1 MIEVGAISERFTS
14 PRRGEVDLL
23 SAMRSIV
30 RRKSGEGSHTKRA
43 GLTPHSARSLSSGAR
58 SRDPLVPI
66 ADALLEHGILTR
78 EQVNEIIVAA
88 ISSETRKAEVRARA
102 D

>member
-1 MIEVGAISERFTS
+1 MA
-14 PRRGEVDLL
+14 
-23 SAMRSIV
+23 
-30 RRKSGEGSHTKRA
+30 
-43 GLTPHSARSLSSGAR
+43 
-58 SRDPLVPI
+58 I

-88 ISSETRKAEVRARA
+88 ISSETRKADVRARA